1 MTLIANRNCALTRSK
16 KRKRFPK
23 FAYTFA
29 WQTSLCAG
37 LVISITGCSIETS
50 TKTFTPVPAHT
61 DVLPSATFAYPTI
74 PPTRTHIP
82 QPSPSPTPDILS
94 GVGVVLFEDDF
105 SVDLG
110 WDLSEKPLGAISLSN
125 DRLVIAVRQS
135 QSFLFSLAPDLMLS
149 DFFLEVEVRAEICQP
164 GDEFGVLFRVNE
176 SLEHYRYSL
185 NCGGESRMTRVLS
198 GESRSLVPP
207 STFPFIHSGPM
218 SSNRLNIKAMND
230 TFQFWING
238 FEVFSSR
245 DLSLEEGAVG
255 LFVRSGQGNQVTISF
270 DNFLIREY
278 LHAPTLDT
286 TATP

>member
-1 MTLIANRNCALTRSK
+1 MIANFNWTVSTSK
-16 KRKRFPK
+16 TLKRFFK
-23 FAYTFA
+23 VLFTFVL
-29 WQTSLCAG
+29 QTSLY
-37 LVISITGCSIETS
+37 VFFIISISGCAIETS

-61 DVLPSATFAYPTI
+61 EVFPSATFAYPTI
-74 PPTRTHIP
+74 PPTASRVP
-82 QPSPSPTPDILS
+82 QPSPTPTPDILS
-94 GVGVVLFEDDF
+94 GVGDVLFEDDF
-105 SVDLG
+105 SKDLG

-125 DRLVIAVRQS
+125 NRLVIAIRQS

-149 DFFLEVEVRAEICQP
+149 DFFLEVEVRGEICQP

-198 GESRSLVPP
+198 GESRSLVPL
-207 STFPFIHSGPM
+207 STFPFIRSGPM
-218 SSNRLNIKAMND
+218 STNRLNIKAIGD

-245 DLSLEEGAVG
+245 DLSLKEGAIG
-255 LFVRSGQGNQVTISF
+255 LFVRSGQGNQATISF

-278 LHAPTLDT
+278 LAEPTLDT
-286 TATP
+286 IATP